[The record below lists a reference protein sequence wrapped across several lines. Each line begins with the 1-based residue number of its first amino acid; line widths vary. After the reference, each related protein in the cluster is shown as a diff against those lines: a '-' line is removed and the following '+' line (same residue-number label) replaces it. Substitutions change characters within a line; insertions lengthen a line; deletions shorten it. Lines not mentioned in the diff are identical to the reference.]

1 MGPAQ
6 PVLANYGQRLGGW
19 LLDWLILLV
28 ASLMVSALT
37 HSLHTYHSS
46 TSAGFF
52 IGMPGALLAPILVVV
67 YGTLMCGSRRGQT
80 LGMMVAGTRAVKAST
95 GEPIGYPAA
104 LGRAVSEWLFFV
116 LLFLPWVIDVLFPT
130 WDPRRQTLHDK
141 VSGTVVISHH

>member
-1 MGPAQ
+1 M
-6 PVLANYGQRLGGW
+6 LANYGQRLGGW

-28 ASLMVSALT
+28 ASLVVSALT